1 MTLQTIL
8 MPTSCKLWSI
18 KALKMHLG
26 SLSSTWKG
34 FCTTRCL
41 LPWLNSS
48 LGSDLRCT
56 TGLTPMLSASTSSI
70 LLILWIFQSFQN
82 PQLSSALKNWLIA
95 WMIGQ
100 LGQMKM
106 LSTWNVSRV
115 HLLMSLFTAIS
126 QSLMI
131 KRITCSDGILTSKTI
146 AGQDT
151 VLFTLTS
158 TSTQVICNML
168 LQRWLASLMNSDM
181 MHSAKT
187 RDGKVERK
195 RSQKLRPPMG

>member
-1 MTLQTIL
+1 MTLLTIL
-8 MPTSCKLWSI
+8 MPTSCKLWNI

-26 SLSSTWKG
+26 SLNSTLKD

-48 LGSDLRCT
+48 LGSDLRCI

-70 LLILWIFQSFQN
+70 LLIPWIFQSFQK
-82 PQLSSALKNWLIA
+82 PLLSSAQKLWLIA
-95 WMIGQ
+95 SMIGV

-126 QSLMI
+126 QSLTI
-131 KRITCSDGILTSKTI
+131 KRITCSDGILTLKTI
-146 AGQDT
+146 AGQDI
-151 VLFTLTS
+151 VHFTLTS
-158 TSTQVICNML
+158 ISIQVICNML
-168 LQRWLASLMNSDM
+168 LHRCL
-181 MHSAKT
+181 
-187 RDGKVERK
+187 
-195 RSQKLRPPMG
+195 

>member
-26 SLSSTWKG
+26 SLNLIWKG
-34 FCTTRCL
+34 FFTTKCH

-56 TGLTPMLSASTSSI
+56 TGLTPMLSALTSSI
-70 LLILWIFQSFQN
+70 LLIPWIFQSFQK
-82 PQLSSALKNWLIA
+82 PLLWSALKLWLIA
-95 WMIGQ
+95 SMIGV

-115 HLLMSLFTAIS
+115 HLLMSPFTAIS
-126 QSLMI
+126 QSLTT
-131 KRITCSDGILTSKTI
+131 KKITCSDGILTSKTI

-151 VLFTLTS
+151 VHFTLTS
-158 TSTQVICNML
+158 ISIQVICNML
-168 LQRWLASLMNSDM
+168 FHRWLVNLMNSDM
-181 MHSAKT
+181 IYHLKQ
-187 RDGKVERK
+187 DGKVERK
-195 RSQKLRPPMG
+195 RSQKLRPPMV

>member
-8 MPTSCKLWSI
+8 MLTSCKLWSI

-26 SLSSTWKG
+26 SLNSTWKG
-34 FCTTRCL
+34 FFTTRCL

-70 LLILWIFQSFQN
+70 LLIPWIFQSFQK
-82 PQLSSALKNWLIA
+82 PQLSSALKLWLIA
-95 WMIGQ
+95 SMIGV
-100 LGQMKM
+100 LGQVKM
-106 LSTWNVSRV
+106 LSTWNVNRV

-126 QSLMI
+126 QLQTI

-146 AGQDT
+146 AGQDI
-151 VLFTLTS
+151 VHFTLTS
-158 TSTQVICNML
+158 ISIQAICNML
-168 LQRWLASLMNSDM
+168 LQRCLVNLMNSDM
-181 MHSAKT
+181 MHSKAQ
-187 RDGKVERK
+187 DGKVERK
-195 RSQKLRPPMG
+195 RNQKLRPPMG